1 MKTWLKESYT
11 LQDILQFMCVDNS
24 LACLQIYRHDIIVL
38 PWMISEMKL
47 LLAQNEGSLKNTG
60 HKLLG
65 IYKYI
70 KQIKM
75 DQIKEHIFLNLET
88 YIGTN
93 K

>member
-47 LLAQNEGSLKNTG
+47 LLAQNEGPFEKHGTQIVG
-60 HKLLG
+60 H
-65 IYKYI
+65 I
-70 KQIKM
+70 
-75 DQIKEHIFLNLET
+75 
-88 YIGTN
+88 
-93 K
+93 